1 MNKKI
6 LGIGN
11 AIVDVLAKV
20 DDEFLKKNKLIKGSM
35 KLINKAE
42 FEDLKKII
50 KIEKVVAGG
59 SVANTMAGIAHLQ
72 GNPSFIGK
80 INSDNFGEMYRKSL
94 QDINVNFSYLEK
106 DEDLS
111 TGASIILITPD
122 SERTMCTYLGISSHL
137 SADDINENNII
148 DQELIFLEGYL
159 WDKGISEKMFKHAIT
174 IAKKNKVK
182 IAMSL
187 SDIFCV
193 TRHKQD
199 FYNLLKNDL
208 DILIGNE
215 NEINELANK
224 KNLLDSVNQ
233 LKELNKLIVITRSEN
248 GSMAIKNNEIINCNS
263 VKVNKVLEYN
273 QKPFMKEYIMLNTE
287 LRTKAKTEFEKDF
300 FKLMNNSCYGK
311 TMENVRNRDAR
322 KYEIK
327 KYEKKV
333 V

>member
-1 MNKKI
+1 MR
-6 LGIGN
+6 
-11 AIVDVLAKV
+11 
-20 DDEFLKKNKLIKGSM
+20 
-35 KLINKAE
+35 LINKVE
-42 FEDLKKII
+42 FEDLKKNI

-80 INSDNFGEMYRKSL
+80 INADNFGKMYRKSL
-94 QDINVNFSYLEK
+94 QDINVNFSYFEK

-137 SADDINENNII
+137 SANDINENNII
-148 DQELIFLEGYL
+148 NHELILLEGYL
-159 WDKGISEKMFKHAIT
+159 WDKGISEKMFKQAIN
-174 IAKKNKVK
+174 IAKKNKIK

-233 LKELNKLIVITRSEN
+233 LKEFNKLIVITRSEN
-248 GSMAIKNNEIINCNS
+248 GSMAIKDNEIINCNS
-263 VKVNKVLEYN
+263 IKVNKILDLTGAGDL
-273 QKPFMKEYIMLNTE
+273 FAAGFLKEYL
-287 LRTKAKTEFEKDF
+287 D
-300 FKLMNNSCYGK
+300 NSDVKKCLETGSVLASK
-311 TMENVRNRDAR
+311 IIQKIGAR
-322 KYEIK
+322 L
-327 KYEKKV
+327 V
-333 V
+333 

>member
-20 DDEFLKKNKLIKGSM
+20 DDEFLIKRNFIKGSM
-35 KLINKAE
+35 KLINKSE
-42 FEDLKKII
+42 FEDLKKNI
-50 KIEKVVAGG
+50 KIEKIVAGG
-59 SVANTMAGIAHLQ
+59 SVANTMAGIAHLK
-72 GNPSFIGK
+72 GNSSFIGK

-94 QDINVNFSYLEK
+94 QDINVNFSYVEK
-106 DEDLS
+106 NEDLS

-137 SADDINENNII
+137 SANDINENNII
-148 DQELIFLEGYL
+148 DHELIFLEGYL
-159 WDKGISEKMFKHAIT
+159 WDKGISEKMFKHAIS

-199 FYNLLKNDL
+199 FYNLLINDL

-233 LKELNKLIVITRSEN
+233 LKQLNKLIVITRSEN
-248 GSMAIKNNEIINCNS
+248 GSMAIKYNEIINCNS
-263 VKVNKVLEYN
+263 TKVKEVLDLTGAGDL
-273 QKPFMKEYIMLNTE
+273 FAAGFLKEYL
-287 LRTKAKTEFEKDF
+287 D
-300 FKLMNNSCYGK
+300 NS
-311 TMENVRNRDAR
+311 D
-322 KYEIK
+322 IK
-327 KYEKKV
+327 KCLETGSVLASKIIQKIGARLE
-333 V
+333 

>member
-20 DDEFLKKNKLIKGSM
+20 DDEFLKKNRLMKGSM
-35 KLINKAE
+35 KLINEAE
-42 FEDLKKII
+42 FEELKKDI

-80 INSDNFGEMYRKSL
+80 IKSDNFGEMYKRSL

-106 DEDLS
+106 NEDLS

-148 DQELIFLEGYL
+148 DHELILLEGYL
-159 WDKGISEKMFKHAIT
+159 WDKGISEKMFKHAIR

-182 IAMSL
+182 IVMSL

-263 VKVNKVLEYN
+263 TKVNKVLDLTGAGDL
-273 QKPFMKEYIMLNTE
+273 FAAGFLKEYL
-287 LRTKAKTEFEKDF
+287 D
-300 FKLMNNSCYGK
+300 NS
-311 TMENVRNRDAR
+311 D
-322 KYEIK
+322 IK
-327 KYEKKV
+327 KCLEAGSILASKIIQKIGARFE
-333 V
+333 